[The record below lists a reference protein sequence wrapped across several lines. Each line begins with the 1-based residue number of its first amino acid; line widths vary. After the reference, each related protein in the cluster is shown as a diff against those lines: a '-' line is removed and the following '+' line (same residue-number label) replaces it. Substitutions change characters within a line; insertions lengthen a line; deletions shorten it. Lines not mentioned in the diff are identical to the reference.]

1 MDPNDE
7 DFDKAQQLR
16 GEITCGSGSDE
27 EDYDQKREC
36 SDNNFHIL
44 MEGGIVGELQG
55 GNCVVDGELW
65 AENCDCTDPENYN
78 YLDAGWF

>member
-16 GEITCGSGSDE
+16 GEITCGSGPE
-27 EDYDQKREC
+27 EPEQKREC
-36 SDNNFHIL
+36 SDNNFNLL
-44 MEGGIVGELQG
+44 MDGGKGEMQG
-55 GNCVVDGELW
+55 GDCMSPNGELW

-78 YLDAGWF
+78 YLDAGQF